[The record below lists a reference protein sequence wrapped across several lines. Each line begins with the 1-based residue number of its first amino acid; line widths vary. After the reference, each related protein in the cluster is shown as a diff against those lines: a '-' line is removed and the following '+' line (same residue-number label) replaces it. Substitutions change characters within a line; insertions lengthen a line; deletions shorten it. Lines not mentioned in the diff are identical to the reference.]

1 MLGYPPS
8 TFRGVCKSAVSR
20 THLLRRAGSAS
31 GSEGTVVV
39 VRATFP
45 TIVHDRFSRFVR
57 EKLVDVLPRLAT
69 ETTLREAQQFLGGAQ
84 SRRKQLAAADEDSSL
99 AADSSGIDNACAV
112 HLARSTCTSCLASDK
127 GEPLPLLCR
136 APHRCTRRASCVQR
150 SCCLG
155 GHAANIREA
164 IHARAYAYTEAHD
177 EERPTCIFLHS
188 SRCRRPN
195 FD

>member
-1 MLGYPPS
+1 MVKLLPP
-8 TFRGVCKSAVSR
+8 
-20 THLLRRAGSAS
+20 
-31 GSEGTVVV
+31 
-39 VRATFP
+39 
-45 TIVHDRFSRFVR
+45 
-57 EKLVDVLPRLAT
+57 LAT

-164 IHARAYAYTEAHD
+164 IHARTYVYTEAQVLQGD

-188 SRCRRPN
+188 SRCRRARISTNLACGDRSPKTKIGSTTS
-195 FD
+195 